1 MRTPSTPT
9 IVLLAALALAA
20 GAALLAG
27 CESRPA
33 EPVYDNPWDPDGPL
47 EGDALQVR
55 ASASDT
61 TIIVFWNQP
70 QGQGIT
76 LYVVSHALDAGGEW
90 VDVGEVPHVAGS
102 PSGFFQYFHPEPTRI
117 HYFRVQAFTD
127 DDFSIV
133 GYGRPAAVMSTPAVI
148 PVPEGKTRA
157 SRYVDLEI
165 TVTEGDFLRLANDT
179 LFTAADTVAVASL
192 GEPQLVT
199 WDQGPLPASTTY
211 SVFVQAFG
219 ADGRRTPRAKLDF
232 TANFAPALSLVGN
245 PATIA
250 SRAVNLVVPTAGVVA
265 MRFALSSE
273 GLADAP
279 WQAPADTVRGFM
291 IAESANV
298 QRIWAEFEG
307 DQGYNTTTSVL
318 VTPDNLALARFALDV
333 PANRV
338 IAGPAVAAV
347 NTAVATRMRFA
358 EHPDLTAVPWEP
370 YRNRADLIL
379 SAGEGRKVVYAQ
391 FANDWA
397 DSPILTQYVDV
408 VRQRVAVAI
417 LAPGNGTT
425 VPGGTTLEV
434 RGTALAGSTSDRI
447 DSVRVDLGDGQGW
460 RAPTGSASW
469 ALLWNV
475 PTVAEATPRT
485 LRARAWAT
493 DTLTT
498 VVDSVTAVVAVTV
511 GAPDVP

>member
-20 GAALLAG
+20 LAALLAG

-33 EPVYDNPWDPDGPL
+33 EPAYDNPWDPDGPL
-47 EGDALQVR
+47 GGDALQVR
-55 ASASDT
+55 AAAADT
-61 TIIVFWNQP
+61 VIYVTWNQP

-76 LYVVSHALDAGGEW
+76 FYVVSHTLDAGGEW
-90 VDVGEVPHVAGS
+90 VEVGEVEHRAGAINNS
-102 PSGFFQYFHPEPTRI
+102 FPYVHPEPTRI

-133 GYGRPAAVMSTPAVI
+133 SYGRIAAVMSTPAVV

-179 LFTAADTVAVASL
+179 LFTDADTVAVAAL

-199 WDQGPLPASTTY
+199 WDQGPLPANTAY
-211 SVFVQAFG
+211 SVHVQAFG
-219 ADGRRTPRAKLDF
+219 ADGRRSPRAKLDF
-232 TANFAPALSLVGN
+232 TANFGPVHSVAGK

-250 SRAVNLVVPTAGVVA
+250 SRAVDLVVPTEGVVA

-291 IAESANV
+291 IAESANP

-307 DQGYNTTTSVL
+307 DQGYNTTPSIL
-318 VTPDNLALARFALDV
+318 VTPDNLAAASFALDV

-338 IAGPAVAAV
+338 IPGPAVAAV

-358 EHPDLTAVPWEP
+358 EFPDLTAVPWQP
-370 YRNRADLIL
+370 YLRRADLVL

-434 RGTALAGSTSDRI
+434 RGTALAGSTSDRV
-447 DSVRVDLGDGQGW
+447 DSVRVDLGDGLGW

-469 ALLWNV
+469 TLRWNV
-475 PTVAEATPRT
+475 PSVAEDTPRT

-498 VVDSVTAVVAVTV
+498 VVDSVTAVVTVTV
-511 GAPDVP
+511 GAPDAP